1 MLTVILRA
9 TLSNWEASSL
19 ILWTIRRRGPPSG
32 GGRERWA
39 SMVLPATKCNWTAA
53 WSFFSAKR
61 PCHTIGY
68 FWRDGILK
76 PCFRLWWT
84 LFNECH
90 VSTIPGKSF
99 HLPSKAA
106 PCQWSDVLNAP
117 ALHQTVTAVNLLEV
131 LWVEVLAGRLEDR
144 SAETGLACS

>member
-1 MLTVILRA
+1 MAEPAADSSHSPPTGNNKSLIKKTFMNLAWGLDPRKIKSSINVISLVKYIYQNFKTCFLKAVHHEILTVILRA

-68 FWRDGILK
+68 FWGDGILK
-76 PCFRLWWT
+76 TCFSL
-84 LFNECH
+84 L
-90 VSTIPGKSF
+90 V
-99 HLPSKAA
+99 
-106 PCQWSDVLNAP
+106 NAF
-117 ALHQTVTAVNLLEV
+117 
-131 LWVEVLAGRLEDR
+131 
-144 SAETGLACS
+144 